1 MRARVYEGG
10 RRRGRRGEGREIG
23 ERGEDRKK
31 EDIRRGRTDEKER
44 KIKIE
49 RREEKRGERKRN
61 IQYLIYKCFYCS
73 QTEMFEKIAAK
84 MRILAFSLKKCL

>member
-31 EDIRRGRTDEKER
+31 EDIRSGRTDEKER

-49 RREEKRGERKRN
+49 RRGERKRN

-84 MRILAFSLKKCL
+84 MRILAFSL

>member
-49 RREEKRGERKRN
+49 RRGERKRN

-84 MRILAFSLKKCL
+84 MRILAFSL